1 MSAPEAERELE
12 AGGWHRLHP
21 LSLLVRTG
29 RASIAI
35 LLVIIPPLLFGRH
48 EFYPL
53 AFIGVVV
60 VTSAVSWL
68 VTRWRVTEGA
78 LRIET
83 GLFRRQ
89 SLRVPLH
96 QIQAIDTVRPG
107 LARLFGV
114 AELRLRMAGRA
125 STARLA
131 YLPEQQANELRAKLL
146 AISRGQAED
155 TPEPPER
162 VLALVPVPRLV
173 GSIVL
178 SPTGLFLGAGI
189 AALAT
194 ALIVSPGALAAA
206 VSGGFFVYIIGFG
219 QALWR
224 RFNSGYGVTVA
235 EAPDGLRLRS
245 GLVQTAAETIPRRR
259 VQAVRL
265 TEPLLWRPLGW
276 VHLSIDVAGRQHRHG
291 ENPAESRQL
300 RQLLPVGTREQAR
313 ELLAQILPEAPTEL
327 SQAPR
332 RALLKT
338 PLRYH
343 WAAWGHDGVL
353 AVTTSGRVTKATD
366 WIPLSKVQSL
376 RWVQGPT
383 QRPLTL
389 ATIHLDTAGRNVHAA
404 IRDRDGA
411 EAGEI
416 LVRLT
421 ELSRRARARE
431 RSGSAEE
438 VA

>member
-1 MSAPEAERELE
+1 MSGQEAQQELE
-12 AGGWHRLHP
+12 AGGWRRLHP

-35 LLVIIPPLLFGRH
+35 LLVVIPSLLVGRH
-48 EFYPL
+48 ELFPL

-60 VTSAVSWL
+60 MTSPISWL
-68 VTRWRVTEGA
+68 VTRWRVTEGT

-89 SLRVPLH
+89 SLRIPLQ

-131 YLPEQQANELRAKLL
+131 YLPEREANELRAKLL
-146 AISRGQAED
+146 ALSRGQSEE

-162 VLALVPVPRLV
+162 LLASVPVPRLV

-178 SPTGLFLGAGI
+178 SRTGLFLGAGI
-189 AALAT
+189 AALIT
-194 ALIVSPGALAAA
+194 ALVISPGVVAAS
-206 VSGGFFVYIIGFG
+206 VSGGFLVYVIGFG

-245 GLVQTAAETIPRRR
+245 GLVQMSAETIPPRR

-276 VHLSIDVAGRQHRHG
+276 VHLSIDVAGRQRRHG

-300 RQLLPVGTREQAR
+300 RQLLPVGTRDQAR
-313 ELLAQILPEAPTEL
+313 ELLAQILPEAPSDL
-327 SQAPR
+327 SRAPR
-332 RALLKT
+332 RARFKT

-343 WAAWGHDGVL
+343 WAAWGHDDVL

-376 RWVQGPT
+376 RWVQGPS
-383 QRPLTL
+383 QRRLTL

-404 IRDRDGA
+404 IRDREAA
-411 EAGEI
+411 EADNI

-421 ELSRRARARE
+421 ELCRRARARE
-431 RSGSAEE
+431 RADAES
-438 VA
+438 

>member
-1 MSAPEAERELE
+1 MSGQEAERELE

-35 LLVIIPPLLFGRH
+35 LLVVIPSLLFGRR
-48 EFYPL
+48 ELLPL
-53 AFIGVVV
+53 VFIGVVV

-68 VTRWRVTEGA
+68 VTRWRVTEGT

-89 SLRVPLH
+89 SLRVPLQ

-131 YLPEQQANELRAKLL
+131 YLPEREANELRAKLL
-146 AISRGQAED
+146 ALSRGESEE

-162 VLALVPVPRLV
+162 LLTRVPVPRLV
-173 GSIVL
+173 GSIAL
-178 SPTGLFLGAGI
+178 SRTGLFLGAGI
-189 AALAT
+189 AALIT
-194 ALIVSPGALAAA
+194 AQVVSPGAVAAS
-206 VSGGFFVYIIGFG
+206 VSGGFLVYVIGFG

-245 GLVQTAAETIPRRR
+245 GLVQTSAETIPPRR

-265 TEPLLWRPLGW
+265 TEPLLWRPFGW
-276 VHLSIDVAGRQHRHG
+276 VHLSIDVAGRQRRHG

-300 RQLLPVGTREQAR
+300 RQLLPVGTRDQAR
-313 ELLAQILPEAPTEL
+313 ELLAQILPAAPSKL
-327 SQAPR
+327 SRAPR
-332 RALLKT
+332 RARFKT

-343 WAAWGHDGVL
+343 WAAWGHDDVL

-376 RWVQGPT
+376 RWVQGPS
-383 QRPLTL
+383 QRRLTL
-389 ATIHLDTAGRNVHAA
+389 ATIHLDTAGRSVHAA
-404 IRDRDGA
+404 IRDRDVA
-411 EAGEI
+411 EADDI

-421 ELSRRARARE
+421 ELCRQARARE
-431 RSGSAEE
+431 RADARG
-438 VA
+438 